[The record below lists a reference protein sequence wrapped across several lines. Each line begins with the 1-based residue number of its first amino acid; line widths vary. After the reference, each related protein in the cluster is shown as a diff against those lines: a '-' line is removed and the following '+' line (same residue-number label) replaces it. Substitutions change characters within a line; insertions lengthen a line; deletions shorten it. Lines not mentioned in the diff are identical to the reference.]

1 MNLRHAMSL
10 ALLEPAALDRRW
22 FDTHAL
28 VSGVQRLAR
37 LRQGTSNGTALGD
50 AGTELGEQGHR
61 FIALLGAGQ
70 LDQASAVAREL
81 EAGQDALLAQLDALL
96 ADA

>member
-1 MNLRHAMSL
+1 
-10 ALLEPAALDRRW
+10 
-22 FDTHAL
+22 
-28 VSGVQRLAR
+28 VSGVQRLVR
-37 LRQGTSNGTALGD
+37 LRHGGDNGAALGD
-50 AGTELGEQGHR
+50 AGTQLGEQGQR
-61 FIALLGAGQ
+61 FITLLGAGQ